1 MKKKVKLEFT
11 KVLHVNIK
19 SYSTVHDSCDSCVY
33 VWFRIYLSII
43 PVILETTFVLT
54 PLSFQVTFI

>member
-19 SYSTVHDSCDSCVY
+19 SYCTVHDSCVY

-43 PVILETTFVLT
+43 PINLK
-54 PLSFQVTFI
+54 PLLYSHLYPFKSLFI